1 MKIDGNVFL
10 CVCRRWMGGLCHRA
24 PNTVILPRIFW
35 ELTVSQSVEK
45 GERGRVEETERERE
59 IMLCVPLHHGG
70 RLFPPHHYSSV
81 NLGFPIKRDHTANIK
96 YTLCVELLIKYW
108 LQTYMNLPHQI
119 EAPVGGLP
127 LIRCVWYGNESRK
140 QQGLLR
146 TTHFLCC

>member
-1 MKIDGNVFL
+1 
-10 CVCRRWMGGLCHRA
+10 MGGLCHRA

-96 YTLCVELLIKYW
+96 YTLCVELLIKY
-108 LQTYMNLPHQI
+108 
-119 EAPVGGLP
+119 
-127 LIRCVWYGNESRK
+127 
-140 QQGLLR
+140 
-146 TTHFLCC
+146 